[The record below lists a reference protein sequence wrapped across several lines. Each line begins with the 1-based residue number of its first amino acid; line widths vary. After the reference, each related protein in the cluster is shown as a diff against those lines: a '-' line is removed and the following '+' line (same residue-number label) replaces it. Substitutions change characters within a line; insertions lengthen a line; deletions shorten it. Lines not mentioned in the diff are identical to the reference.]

1 MQTMDAA
8 LAGAHPRRQDH
19 PAPGRVALLD
29 ARGAAPPARLRLAC
43 RRPDRMATYVF
54 KAMDLTGA
62 KATGE
67 VEADTK
73 QVVADQLKAR
83 GLIVLDIKAKHG
95 SKEISLD
102 FLQADQADRPDDPHP
117 SARDDDQ
124 LGHDDPARALRAR
137 GADREQAAGRD
148 HRRRPQGRRGR
159 PPAQR
164 RARAPPQGLLAALRG
179 HDPRRRDRRRAR
191 GVAAAG
197 RRPAREGG
205 LAAPAD
211 QVGHGLPGGH
221 HDLRADRPRRAS
233 SPSSCPVFVG
243 VFKQFGGDLPTITK
257 FTVGA
262 LQRHQ
267 GPVVG
272 LHRRLASAPSG
283 AFASSAAATGG
294 ARSGTPSAC
303 ACR

>member
-1 MQTMDAA
+1 MQLSVALHGRHDPAAAAHRRRLGPRRGLRGARARRPAVRNLIREGKTHQIPSAMQTGSSVGMQTMDAA

-19 PAPGRVALLD
+19 PAPRRVALLD
-29 ARGAAPPARLRLAC
+29 ARGAAPPAGLRRRG

-102 FLQADQADRPDDPHP
+102 FLQAGQADRPDDPHA

-137 GADREQAAGRD
+137 GADREQAAGR
-148 HRRRPQGRRGR
+148 RSSPTS
-159 PPAQR
+159 
-164 RARAPPQGLLAALRG
+164 ARTS
-179 HDPRRRDRRRAR
+179 
-191 GVAAAG
+191 
-197 RRPAREGG
+197 RPASRS
-205 LAAPAD
+205 AA
-211 QVGHGLPGGH
+211 
-221 HDLRADRPRRAS
+221 R
-233 SPSSCPVFVG
+233 
-243 VFKQFGGDLPTITK
+243 
-257 FTVGA
+257 
-262 LQRHQ
+262 
-267 GPVVG
+267 
-272 LHRRLASAPSG
+272 
-283 AFASSAAATGG
+283 SSATP
-294 ARSGTPSAC
+294 RSSRRSSWP
-303 ACR
+303 